1 MPIFTWI
8 VLGLSAGFIVSK
20 LINKTGEGLFRDIGL
35 SIIGALVGGWLVNLL
50 GMAGETGLN
59 LWSILLSV
67 AGAVIALII
76 YHALQG
82 TSSSRA
88 V

>member
-20 LINKTGEGLFRDIGL
+20 LVNKTGEGLFRYIGL

-50 GMAGETGLN
+50 GMAGVIGLN
-59 LWSILLSV
+59 LWSVLLSV
-67 AGAVIALII
+67 AGAVISLII